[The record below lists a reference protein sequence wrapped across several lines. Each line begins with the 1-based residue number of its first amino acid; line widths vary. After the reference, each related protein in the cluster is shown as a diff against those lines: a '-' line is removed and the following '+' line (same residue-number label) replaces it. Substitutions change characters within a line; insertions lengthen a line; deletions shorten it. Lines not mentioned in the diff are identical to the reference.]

1 MGRVLCCWRGTGG
14 LVLCWKGMGGKVLC
28 CWRDTGAGSCAAGGV
43 RGQGPVLLERC
54 GGRVLCCW
62 TSMGA
67 GSCAVG
73 GVWGQGPVFLGCSL
87 LLLACNCGRSRH
99 AHPYHWDDKP
109 GKPRR
114 VIPVRFGVFWPKP
127 RNGWDDTPG
136 APRRVIPDRFGVFWP
151 KRAGKTRKR
160 TGMTSLGS
168 PGASSESVSGFFGRK
183 RPGKPQNGLG

>member
-62 TSMGA
+62 RSMGA

-99 AHPYHWDDKP
+99 AHPYQPDC
-109 GKPRR
+109 
-114 VIPVRFGVFWPKP
+114 PVLHIWCCCCPCCSCYCCCCCCCCCCL
-127 RNGWDDTPG
+127 
-136 APRRVIPDRFGVFWP
+136 
-151 KRAGKTRKR
+151 R
-160 TGMTSLGS
+160 TLATVMSLH
-168 PGASSESVSGFFGRK
+168 AITHYDV
-183 RPGKPQNGLG
+183 L